1 MKIEVDKD
9 SFLKALQKVSN
20 IISGRTTLQIMSNIK
35 LVAVGDE
42 LIVSAADYELFIT
55 TRLKVEVEREGETT
69 IPGKRLT
76 NLVSKFIGESI
87 VLDTDLN
94 THQTK
99 IFCGTASFT
108 LLGKETSDFPPLPE
122 VMSTR
127 NFELPVSNLLRAFEK
142 ISYSVS
148 LDDARKVL
156 HGVFCSIE
164 DNMFNL
170 VATDGKRLAM
180 VEQNLEGYDG
190 DNGSCI
196 IPLKS
201 SNELKRLLV
210 GQDSVKIEI
219 GESNIVFKTE
229 ESILIS
235 NLIEGEFPD
244 YKQVIP
250 KSFEKEFKL
259 NTKEFLSKLDLV
271 SLALV
276 DRSSHVYVK
285 LVNNELTFKAVS
297 SIVGEGSDKM
307 DIDFEYPEANI
318 SFNAGFLADPFRH
331 TDADEVTFMMNTEA
345 TPIGIDGGDGFLY
358 IIMPMKNK

>member
-1 MKIEVDKD
+1 
-9 SFLKALQKVSN
+9 
-20 IISGRTTLQIMSNIK
+20 
-35 LVAVGDE
+35 
-42 LIVSAADYELFIT
+42 
-55 TRLKVEVEREGETT
+55 
-69 IPGKRLT
+69 
-76 NLVSKFIGESI
+76 
-87 VLDTDLN
+87 
-94 THQTK
+94 
-99 IFCGTASFT
+99 
-108 LLGKETSDFPPLPE
+108 
-122 VMSTR
+122 
-127 NFELPVSNLLRAFEK
+127 
-142 ISYSVS
+142 
-148 LDDARKVL
+148 
-156 HGVFCSIE
+156 
-164 DNMFNL
+164 MFNL